1 MHFFTQIF
9 TTAFA
14 LQQGHHSCRPHNNP
28 STSCRLSLSSANH
41 ATDNQKY
48 QDMLE
53 WLKFKGADIN
63 SKIEIRP
70 STRQGS
76 GYGVFVNDAVEADE
90 LLFTIPRSACITLDQ
105 ALQDEVCGKIFQKI
119 IDQAG
124 PGGVTVALAGFMA
137 KEWLLTSTTDIQKN
151 DTPFGPYLKT
161 LPWAR
166 GVNNQEHILFWSN
179 QEIETSLKGSMCYSE
194 ATALRD
200 EVNLAIRVLN
210 GIVKPPVEAQR
221 RKERGEKE
229 ENSGFSWPWQAKST
243 EDATTT
249 ILEGLPEA
257 VKGAFVCLLTRAF
270 EDGDGDAEKLVPM
283 LDMMQHSE
291 DPSISHVM
299 RKSDGSV
306 QVRARKALEGGE
318 ELFNQYRSELEE
330 SMPYHRFFTRY
341 GFVPGVEEDM
351 MNLLQDK
358 SSIFFAQK
366 AEV

>member
-1 MHFFTQIF
+1 MHFFTHIL
-9 TTAFA
+9 TAAFA
-14 LQQGHHSCRPHNNP
+14 LHNHHACRQ
-28 STSCRLSLSSANH
+28 STCRRSLSPISTITT
-41 ATDNQKY
+41 ATDGQKY

-53 WLKFKGADIN
+53 WLKSKGAEIN
-63 SKIEIRP
+63 PKIQIRQ
-70 STRQGS
+70 STVS
-76 GYGVFVNDAVEADE
+76 GYGVFVTDPVEPDE
-90 LLFTIPRSACITLDQ
+90 LLFAIPRSACITLDA
-105 ALQDEVCGKIFQKI
+105 ALQDPDCGPVFQKI

-124 PGGVTVALAGFMA
+124 PGGVTVAMAGYMA
-137 KEWLLTSTTDIQKN
+137 KEWLLLT
-151 DTPFGPYLKT
+151 DTPFEPYLRT

-166 GVNNQEHILFWSN
+166 GINNQEHILFWSN
-179 QEIETSLKGSMCYSE
+179 DDIETYLKGSMCYSE

-210 GIVKPPVEAQR
+210 GVVSKPVLR
-221 RKERGEKE
+221 RRRGEEK
-229 ENSGFSWPWQAKST
+229 GFQWPWEPKQ
-243 EDATTT
+243 ETTT

-270 EDGDGDAEKLVPM
+270 EDGEDGEKLVPM

-306 QVRARKALEGGE
+306 QVRARKALQGGE

-341 GFVPGVEEDM
+341 GFVPGIEEDM

>member
-1 MHFFTQIF
+1 
-9 TTAFA
+9 
-14 LQQGHHSCRPHNNP
+14 
-28 STSCRLSLSSANH
+28 
-41 ATDNQKY
+41 
-48 QDMLE
+48 MLI
-53 WLKFKGADIN
+53 WLKSKGADIN

-76 GYGVFVNDAVEADE
+76 GYGVFVKDAVEADE

-105 ALQDEVCGKIFQKI
+105 ALQDEVCGKTFQKI

-124 PGGVTVALAGFMA
+124 PGGITVAMAGFMA
-137 KEWLLTSTTDIQKN
+137 KEWLLTPTTDNKRTQ
-151 DTPFGPYLKT
+151 DTSFGPYLRT
-161 LPWAR
+161 LPWTR

-179 QEIETSLKGSMCYSE
+179 QEIEMSLKGSMCYSE
-194 ATALRD
+194 ATALRE

-210 GIVKPPVEAQR
+210 GIVKPPIEAQR
-221 RKERGEKE
+221 RKERGDEEKE
-229 ENSGFSWPWQAKST
+229 EEAEQNSGFSWPWQTKST
-243 EDATTT
+243 EDTTTTT

-270 EDGDGDAEKLVPM
+270 EDGEGDAEKLVPM

-358 SSIFFAQK
+358 SSIFFAQT